1 MCAYAALYFG
11 NYICCNSFS
20 KSIKRKKNLLKHLL
34 WSPNR
39 EAKQAFLGL
48 RNAFQKLQFLPRAL
62 ALEAMEVEAVNEGQ
76 QLPLVGEEHIL
87 IVQRLRDNCATR
99 KSMCC

>member
-1 MCAYAALYFG
+1 MCKIAYNLSEYL
-11 NYICCNSFS
+11 
-20 KSIKRKKNLLKHLL
+20 SIQLQNQTLKKWVFWNFYVYLQA
-34 WSPNR
+34 
-39 EAKQAFLGL
+39 EKQRVAFLGL
-48 RNAFQKLQFLPRAL
+48 SNAFQKLQFLPRAL

>member
-1 MCAYAALYFG
+1 M
-11 NYICCNSFS
+11 S
-20 KSIKRKKNLLKHLL
+20 LLKLL
-34 WSPNR
+34 RSSPSR
-39 EAKQAFLGL
+39 EAKEAFLVL
-48 RNAFQKLQFLPRAL
+48 SNVFQKLQFLPRAL

>member
-1 MCAYAALYFG
+1 M
-11 NYICCNSFS
+11 
-20 KSIKRKKNLLKHLL
+20 
-34 WSPNR
+34 
-39 EAKQAFLGL
+39 AFLGL
-48 RNAFQKLQFLPRAL
+48 SNAFQKLKFLPRAL